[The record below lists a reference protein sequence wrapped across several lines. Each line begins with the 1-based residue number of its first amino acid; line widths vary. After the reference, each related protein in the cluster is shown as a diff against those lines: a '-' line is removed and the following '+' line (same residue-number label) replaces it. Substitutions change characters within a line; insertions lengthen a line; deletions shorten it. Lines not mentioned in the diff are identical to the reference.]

1 MKIQVFVF
9 QSELKEASNYSM
21 GSHHMSCTQ
30 GVIFHHFPPSCIIF
44 MTILMIQDY
53 DFTLSSN
60 LDTPATPPNQNK
72 FRQKWYQWLRLDK
85 ILIYKKFR
93 GVLSAF
99 S

>member
-21 GSHHMSCTQ
+21 GSHHMSCPQ
-30 GVIFHHFPPSCIIF
+30 GVIFHNFPPSCTIF

-60 LDTPATPPNQNK
+60 LNTPRHAPQPK
-72 FRQKWYQWLRLDK
+72 
-85 ILIYKKFR
+85 
-93 GVLSAF
+93 
-99 S
+99 

>member
-30 GVIFHHFPPSCIIF
+30 GVIFHHFPPSCTIF

-53 DFTLSSN
+53 DFTLSTN
-60 LDTPATPPNQNK
+60 LDTPPPPPPPPK
-72 FRQKWYQWLRLDK
+72 RAYI
-85 ILIYKKFR
+85 ILER
-93 GVLSAF
+93 SLGPDR
-99 S
+99 